1 MAKDGKQRLYTQT
14 QVDRMVQQAVAPLL
28 EKIAELEAKI
38 ARLTRD
44 SRTSSKPP
52 STDVVKPEPKRKTG
66 KRKPG
71 GQQGHPRQER
81 ELFGPDQV
89 DAVYEYE
96 LIDTTGLKPLAGDA
110 GWGVVQQIEWIDN

>member
-14 QVDRMVQQAVAPLL
+14 QVDRVVEQAVEPLL

-52 STDVVKPEPKRKTG
+52 STDVVRPESKGKRG
-66 KRKPG
+66 KRKP
-71 GQQGHPRQER
+71 
-81 ELFGPDQV
+81 
-89 DAVYEYE
+89 
-96 LIDTTGLKPLAGDA
+96 
-110 GWGVVQQIEWIDN
+110 